1 MNVKP
6 LLPVLLVISLSAC
19 AQSTPTVVQSPA
31 PVPLPATGQGL
42 TPQIMFQLLLGEIA
56 GQRGD
61 LKLAAE
67 AYGDLAGRTRDA
79 RVAQRA
85 TELALYAR
93 QPQMALRAA
102 RQWREFD
109 PSSDKA
115 AQTLAGLLV
124 SAGRVAEARPH
135 LAFWLKSGNEAER
148 FMQLHGLFARHK
160 DKQAVLDLVGELAA
174 GHPPLPEA
182 RMAVAQAAWQAGNDE
197 RALAALDRAMEL
209 RPGWPAAALL
219 RAQVLARAAG
229 EPAAM
234 AYLDQFLAQYADATE
249 VRLAY
254 ARQLARAE
262 KLTEAR
268 AQFDLLREAQP
279 DDPEHHFAVGLVALQ
294 MRDFSAAEE
303 RLRDALAL
311 RHPDAGS
318 VRFYL
323 GQLAEADA
331 RLEEALGW
339 YRQVDGGR
347 QQLDA
352 VLRAA
357 VVLAK
362 LGRVDESHAV
372 LRDVMPTGD
381 AEYVRV
387 VQTEAL
393 ILRET
398 NDFQGVFDILSEALQ
413 TRPDMPELLY
423 DRAMAAEKLDRLDS
437 LEHDLRRL
445 IEIKPDYA
453 HAYNALGYTLADRTD
468 RIAEALELL
477 EQALRLAPDDPFILD
492 SMGWALFKAG
502 RVTEAIDYL
511 RRAFEGRPDPEI
523 AAHLG
528 EALWQHGDH
537 DEARRI
543 WQGSMREH
551 PDNEVLRETTSRLMR

>member
-6 LLPVLLVISLSAC
+6 LIPVLLAVSLSAC
-19 AQSTPTVVQSPA
+19 AQSAPTVVQSPV

-56 GQRGD
+56 SQRGD

-109 PSSDKA
+109 PSSAKA
-115 AQTLAGLLV
+115 AQTLASLLV
-124 SAGRVAEARPH
+124 SAGRAAEARPH
-135 LAFWLKSGNEAER
+135 LAFWLKSGNEAEL
-148 FMQLHGLFARHK
+148 FMQLHGLFARQK
-160 DKQAVLDLVGELAA
+160 DKQAALDLVEELAA
-174 GHPPLPEA
+174 GHPALPEA
-182 RMAVAQAAWQAGNDE
+182 RLAVAQMAWAAGNDG
-197 RALAALDRAMEL
+197 RALAALEQAMAL
-209 RPGWPAAALL
+209 RPGWQPAALL
-219 RAQVLARAAG
+219 RAQVLARAPG
-229 EPAAM
+229 EAAAM
-234 AYLDQFLAQYADATE
+234 AYLDQFLAEYPDATE

-262 KLTEAR
+262 RLTEAR
-268 AQFDLLREAQP
+268 AQFDLLRAAQP
-279 DDPEHHFAVGLVALQ
+279 ENPEHHFAIGLVALQ
-294 MRDFSAAEE
+294 MRDFGTAEQ

-331 RLEEALGW
+331 RLEDALDW

-352 VLRAA
+352 TLRAA
-357 VVLAK
+357 LVLAK
-362 LGRVDESHAV
+362 LGRVDEARAM

-381 AEYVRV
+381 AEFIRV
-387 VQTEAL
+387 VQTEAM

-398 NDFQGVFDILSEALQ
+398 NDFQGVFDVLSDALQ
-413 TRPDMPELLY
+413 ARPDTPELLY
-423 DRAMAAEKLDRLDS
+423 DRAMAAEKLNRLDE
-437 LEHDLRRL
+437 LERDLRRL
-445 IEIKPDYA
+445 IEVKPDYA

-511 RRAFEGRPDPEI
+511 RRAFAGRPDPEI

-528 EALWQHGDH
+528 EALWHHGER